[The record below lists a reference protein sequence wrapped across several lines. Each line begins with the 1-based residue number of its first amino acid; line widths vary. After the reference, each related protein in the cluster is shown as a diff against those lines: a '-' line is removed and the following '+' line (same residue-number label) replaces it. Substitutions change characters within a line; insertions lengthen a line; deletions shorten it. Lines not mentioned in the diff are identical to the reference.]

1 MSVRH
6 AHLRVGLWR
15 RAPLRAA
22 FSLLELV
29 IALGVIIT
37 LAALFI
43 GISRAVLQSAERREL
58 DAVFTQLYAALDAW
72 QQANGRE
79 MSFQRRVDPL
89 DGALV
94 PTLDAAGS
102 ATNPQMGGL
111 CYEGMPS
118 ADIFEEHPS
127 VFPPNSSLRYI
138 IVVFVDRLA
147 QVEESRELL
156 SRIRPDYLR
165 TVLRNPQN
173 GVVLDG
179 LPNNWGQ
186 PVGSNPNGLPRA
198 NDLTSVLKE
207 VVDPWGNR
215 LGVVFPGRPLCRGE
229 LFACQ
234 GIQDTSTQQVDP
246 RTIDC
251 TDGSVR
257 TRDERELGSCRNRRP
272 YFVSSGPDGR
282 FGNGDD
288 IFSYEPLRP

>member
-58 DAVFTQLYAALDAW
+58 DAVYTQLYAALDAW

-79 MSFQRRVDPL
+79 LTFQRRL
-89 DGALV
+89 N
-94 PTLDAAGS
+94 PTNA
-102 ATNPQMGGL
+102 GGL
-111 CYEGMPS
+111 NDALDRNPDPQFCFEGMPS
-118 ADIFEEHPS
+118 ADLFEEN
-127 VFPPNSSLRYI
+127 FDGRYI
-138 IVVFVDRLA
+138 IVLLMDRMA

-156 SRIRPDYLR
+156 SRIKPDYLR
-165 TVLRNPQN
+165 PVLRNPINSQPLDPLPGN
-173 GVVLDG
+173 WTGVAS
-179 LPNNWGQ
+179 NA
-186 PVGSNPNGLPRA
+186 NPNGMPAA
-198 NDLTSVLKE
+198 NAAASVLKE

-229 LFACQ
+229 LQRCAT
-234 GIQDTSTQQVDP
+234 GDP
-246 RTIDC
+246 AYDC
-251 TDGSVR
+251 ADGSVR
-257 TRDERELGSCRNRRP
+257 TRDEHFLGSCRNRRP
-272 YFVSSGPDGR
+272 YFISSGPDGR

-288 IFSYEPLRP
+288 ILSYEPLRR